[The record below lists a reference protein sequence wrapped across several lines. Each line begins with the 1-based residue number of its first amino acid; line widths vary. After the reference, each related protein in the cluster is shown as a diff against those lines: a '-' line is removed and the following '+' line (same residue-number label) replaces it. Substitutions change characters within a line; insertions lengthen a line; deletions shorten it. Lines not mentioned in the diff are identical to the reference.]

1 MTTARTILALA
12 LRSLLNR
19 RLTAGLTIFAIAV
32 SVMLVLGVEKIR
44 NDARLS
50 FANTISGTDLIVGAR
65 SGSVQLLLYSVFRI
79 GNATNNIAW
88 RSYQDIAKRNDV
100 KWTIPL
106 SLGDS
111 HRGYRVLGTNGDY
124 FKYFRYGAKRPLQ
137 FADGEPFDDVFD
149 TVLGAEVAEALGYKV
164 SDKIVIAHGLGR
176 AGFTKH
182 ADKPFTVT
190 GILDRTGTPVD
201 RTVHVSLAGIEAI
214 HLDWRGGSRVPG
226 RTVTAEQARRLALTP
241 RSITAVLVGLK
252 SRLGAFRALRA
263 VNEYRREP
271 LLAILPGVAL
281 QELWNLMGTA
291 EAALGIIA
299 IFVVAG
305 GLIGMATMLLASLN
319 ERRREMAILRAVGAR
334 PTHVFTM
341 FVLEGWLLTLLGC
354 AVGVALLYLGVS
366 AAQPFI
372 ETRFGLH
379 VPVDLPSLRERT
391 ILGAVIGAG
400 TVAGVLPAFL
410 AYRNSVADGMTIRT

>member
-1 MTTARTILALA
+1 MSAVATILSLA

-19 RLTAGLTIFAIAV
+19 RLTAGLTVFAIAV
-32 SVMLVLGVEKIR
+32 SVMLVLGVEKVR
-44 NDARLS
+44 HDARLS

-88 RSYQDIAKRNDV
+88 KSYQDIAKRRDV

-111 HRGYRVLGTNGDY
+111 HRGYRVLGTSGDY
-124 FKYFRYGAKRPLQ
+124 FKYYRYGAKRPLA
-137 FADGEPFDDVFD
+137 FAGGTPFDDVFD
-149 TVLGAEVAEALGYKV
+149 AVLGAEVAAALGYRV
-164 SDKIVIAHGLGR
+164 GDRIIIAHGLGR
-176 AGFTKH
+176 AGFSKH

-190 GILDRTGTPVD
+190 GILERTGTPVD

-226 RTVTAEQARRLALTP
+226 MTVTAEQARQLALTP

-263 VNEYRREP
+263 INEYRGEP

-299 IFVVAG
+299 LFVVAG
-305 GLIGMATMLLASLN
+305 GVLGMVTMLLASLN

-334 PTHVFTM
+334 PAHIFSL
-341 FVLEGWLLTLLGC
+341 FVLESWLLTLFGC
-354 AVGVALLYLGVS
+354 LVGVALLYLGVS
-366 AAQPFI
+366 AAQPLI

-379 VPVDLPSLRERT
+379 VPLDLPSLREWM
-391 ILGAVIGAG
+391 ILGAVLAAG
-400 TVAGVLPAFL
+400 TIAGALPAFL
-410 AYRNSVADGMTIRT
+410 AYRHSVADGMTVRT